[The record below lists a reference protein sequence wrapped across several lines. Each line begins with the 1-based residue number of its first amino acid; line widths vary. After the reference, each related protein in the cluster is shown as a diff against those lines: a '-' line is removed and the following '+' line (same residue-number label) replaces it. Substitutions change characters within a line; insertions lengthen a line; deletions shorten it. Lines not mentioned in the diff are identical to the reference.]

1 MKTGATSLKKC
12 FETTVKL
19 LCCFKLPWS
28 CTEVEN
34 LATVPYTEDGLG
46 VGHYYWHCSVTAI
59 LDGQI
64 AVEKI
69 SWLGK
74 MSNDDICGCGSV
86 HIFAEPL
93 GK

>member
-1 MKTGATSLKKC
+1 MKLHRS
-12 FETTVKL
+12 
-19 LCCFKLPWS
+19 
-28 CTEVEN
+28 TEFGN
-34 LATVPYTEDGLG
+34 RAIYRRGSG
-46 VGHYYWHCSVTAI
+46 VGCYYWHCSVTAI

>member
-1 MKTGATSLKKC
+1 MDQLPWKKSL
-12 FETTVKL
+12 ELTVKL
-19 LCCFKLPWS
+19 CRYFNCQEVTQKYLPNLG
-28 CTEVEN
+28 TEF
-34 LATVPYTEDGLG
+34 YREDGAV
-46 VGHYYWHCSVTAI
+46 VGNYYWHCSVTAI

>member
-1 MKTGATSLKKC
+1 M
-12 FETTVKL
+12 
-19 LCCFKLPWS
+19 PWS
-28 CTEVEN
+28 CTQVPN
-34 LATVPYTEDGLG
+34 LATDPFIEGGAG
-46 VGHYYWHCSVTAI
+46 VGCYYWHGSVTAI